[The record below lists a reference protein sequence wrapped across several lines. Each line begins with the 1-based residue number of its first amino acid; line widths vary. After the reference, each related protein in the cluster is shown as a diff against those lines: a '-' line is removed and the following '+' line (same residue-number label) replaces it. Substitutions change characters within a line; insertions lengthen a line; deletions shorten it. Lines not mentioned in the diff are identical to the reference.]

1 MLEELVI
8 HGLSRAARAAFAL
21 GVLSITAFSL
31 SCAPQASRGGEGTSR
46 PEMDEPALG
55 VGLDREDINYLV
67 AQNLGALEA
76 SRFWMGEVVPKNPPP
91 IVAIWPIENRTSQH
105 IEDQLVTILSSIE
118 TTFVNS
124 GEVRVVARNEQENLA
139 DEIRRQSGS
148 MFDPRNAQRAGRQ
161 LGAAYFVTG
170 RITGVDEKLS
180 GVRRLQYSL
189 FLQLLEVET
198 GLVRWQHEV
207 TRSKQLKR

>member
-1 MLEELVI
+1 MAARS
-8 HGLSRAARAAFAL
+8 SRAVRHAL
-21 GVLSITAFSL
+21 ALTAIALVSFSTG
-31 SCAPQASRGGEGTSR
+31 CAPQASRGGAGTAR
-46 PEMDEPALG
+46 PDMDEAALG

-67 AQNLGALEA
+67 AQNLASLEA
-76 SRFWMGEVVPKNPPP
+76 SKFWMGEIAPARTPP
-91 IVAIWPIENRTSQH
+91 IVAIWPIENRTTQH
-105 IEDQLVTILSSIE
+105 LDDQMVTLLSSIE
-118 TTFVNS
+118 TTFVTS

-148 MFDPRNAQRAGRQ
+148 MFDPRSAQRAGRQ

-170 RITGVDEKLS
+170 RITSVDEKLS
-180 GVRRLQYSL
+180 GIRRLQYSL
-189 FLQLLEVET
+189 FLQMLEVET

>member
-1 MLEELVI
+1 
-8 HGLSRAARAAFAL
+8 
-21 GVLSITAFSL
+21 
-31 SCAPQASRGGEGTSR
+31 
-46 PEMDEPALG
+46 MDEAALG

-67 AQNLGALEA
+67 AENLGSLEA
-76 SRFWMGEVVPKNPPP
+76 SKFWTGTIEPANPPP
-91 IVAIWPIENRTSQH
+91 IVAIWPIENRTTQH
-105 IEDQLVTILSSIE
+105 LEDQMVTLLSSIE

-148 MFDPRNAQRAGRQ
+148 MFDARTAQRAGRQ

-170 RITGVDEKLS
+170 RITSVDEKLS
-180 GVRRLQYSL
+180 GIRRLQYSL
-189 FLQLLEVET
+189 FLQMLEVET
-198 GLVRWQHEV
+198 GLVRWQNEV